1 LNVGVVHFV
10 KAIYI
15 LNQFRSKVIP
25 YKVKHGEKME
35 IYTQRLEAVTENCDF
50 YVIELTFDTRQ
61 KSRFRATLKNGV
73 DIGADLPRTGILR
86 SGSYISTES
95 GNILKVEAKPE
106 KLMKVSAQQEFDL
119 LKAAYHLGNRH
130 VPLMLTPTAL
140 YFEPDH
146 VLAEMVVGLGL
157 NVAEV
162 DHPFEP
168 ESGAYAQH
176 QHDHRLSP
184 IKTLHHVHH

>member
-1 LNVGVVHFV
+1 M
-10 KAIYI
+10 K
-15 LNQFRSKVIP
+15 
-25 YKVKHGEKME
+25 
-35 IYTQRLEAVTENCDF
+35 IYTQRLEDISPDQAFETV
-50 YVIELTFDTRQ
+50 ELTFDTRQ
-61 KSRFRATLKNGV
+61 KSRFRAALSSGV

-86 SGSYISTES
+86 SGSYIATQE
-95 GNILKVEAKPE
+95 GDVLRVDAKPE
-106 KLMKVSAQQEFDL
+106 RLMKVTAQTEFDL

-146 VLAEMVVGLGL
+146 VLAEMVEGLGL
-157 NVAEV
+157 TVTET

-176 QHDHRLSP
+176 SHDYRLSP
-184 IKTLHHVHH
+184 IKALHHVHS

>member
-1 LNVGVVHFV
+1 M
-10 KAIYI
+10 K
-15 LNQFRSKVIP
+15 
-25 YKVKHGEKME
+25 
-35 IYTQRLEAVTENCDF
+35 IYTERLEGNVVQEN
-50 YVIELTFDTRQ
+50 VEIVELTFDTRQ
-61 KSRFRATLKNGV
+61 KSRFRATLANGH

-86 SGSYISTES
+86 HGSYIATQE
-95 GNILKVEAKPE
+95 GDVLRVDAKAE
-106 KLMKVSAQQEFDL
+106 KLMKVEAASSFDL

-146 VLAEMVVGLGL
+146 VLAEMIIGLGL
-157 NVAEV
+157 TVYETM
-162 DHPFEP
+162 HPFEP

-184 IKTLHHVHH
+184 IKALHHVHT

>member
-1 LNVGVVHFV
+1 M
-10 KAIYI
+10 K
-15 LNQFRSKVIP
+15 
-25 YKVKHGEKME
+25 
-35 IYTQRLEAVTENCDF
+35 IYTQRLEDISPDQAFETV
-50 YVIELTFDTRQ
+50 ELTFDTRQ
-61 KSRFRATLKNGV
+61 KSRFRAALSSGV

-86 SGSYISTES
+86 SGSYIATQE
-95 GNILKVEAKPE
+95 GDVLRVDAKPE
-106 KLMKVSAQQEFDL
+106 RLMKVTAQTEFDL

-146 VLAEMVVGLGL
+146 VLAEMVEGLGL
-157 NVAEV
+157 TVTET

-176 QHDHRLSP
+176 SHDHRLSP
-184 IKTLHHVHH
+184 IKALHNVHS

>member
-1 LNVGVVHFV
+1 MSM
-10 KAIYI
+10 K
-15 LNQFRSKVIP
+15 
-25 YKVKHGEKME
+25 
-35 IYTQRLEAVTENCDF
+35 IYTQRLESIHPDKTVESVA
-50 YVIELTFDTRQ
+50 LTFDTRQ
-61 KSRFRATLKNGV
+61 KSRFRATLNNGH

-86 SGSYISTES
+86 SGSYIATEQ
-95 GNILKVEAKPE
+95 GDVLRIDAKPE
-106 KLMKVSAQQEFDL
+106 KLMQVIASNSFDL

-146 VLAEMVVGLGL
+146 VLAEMILGLGL
-157 NVAEV
+157 TVNEV
-162 DHPFEP
+162 EHPFEP

-184 IKTLHHVHH
+184 IKALHHVHH

>member
-1 LNVGVVHFV
+1 M
-10 KAIYI
+10 K
-15 LNQFRSKVIP
+15 
-25 YKVKHGEKME
+25 
-35 IYTQRLEAVTENCDF
+35 IYTQRLEDITQDCSYDTIALN
-50 YVIELTFDTRQ
+50 FDTRQ
-61 KSRFRATLKNGV
+61 KSRFRASLNTGC

-86 SGSYISTES
+86 SGSYIATVE
-95 GNILKVEAKPE
+95 GEILKIEAKPE
-106 KLMKVSAQQEFDL
+106 LLMKISAQSDFDL

-146 VLAEMVVGLGL
+146 VLAEMIVGLGL
-157 NVAEV
+157 EV
-162 DHPFEP
+162 SQVEHPFEP

-184 IKTLHHVHH
+184 IKALQHVQS

>member
-1 LNVGVVHFV
+1 M
-10 KAIYI
+10 K
-15 LNQFRSKVIP
+15 
-25 YKVKHGEKME
+25 
-35 IYTQRLEAVTENCDF
+35 IYTQRLEDISPDQAFETV
-50 YVIELTFDTRQ
+50 ELTFDTRQ
-61 KSRFRATLKNGV
+61 KSRFRAALASGV

-86 SGSYISTES
+86 SGSYIATQE
-95 GNILKVEAKPE
+95 GDVLRVDAKPE
-106 KLMKVSAQQEFDL
+106 RLMKVTAQTEFDL

-146 VLAEMVVGLGL
+146 VLAEMVEGLGL
-157 NVAEV
+157 TVTET

-176 QHDHRLSP
+176 SHDYRLSP
-184 IKTLHHVHH
+184 IKALHHVHS

>member
-1 LNVGVVHFV
+1 M
-10 KAIYI
+10 K
-15 LNQFRSKVIP
+15 
-25 YKVKHGEKME
+25 
-35 IYTQRLEAVTENCDF
+35 IYTQRLEDISPDQAFETV
-50 YVIELTFDTRQ
+50 ELTFDTRQ
-61 KSRFRATLKNGV
+61 KSRFRAALASGV

-86 SGSYISTES
+86 SGSYIVTQE
-95 GNILKVEAKPE
+95 GDVLRVDAKPE
-106 KLMKVSAQQEFDL
+106 RLMKVTAQTEFDL

-146 VLAEMVVGLGL
+146 VLAEMVEGLGL
-157 NVAEV
+157 AVTET

-176 QHDHRLSP
+176 SHDHRLSP
-184 IKTLHHVHH
+184 IKALHHVHS

>member
-1 LNVGVVHFV
+1 MN
-10 KAIYI
+10 
-15 LNQFRSKVIP
+15 
-25 YKVKHGEKME
+25 
-35 IYTQRLEAVTENCDF
+35 IYTQRLEDISPDQAFETV
-50 YVIELTFDTRQ
+50 ELTFDTRQ
-61 KSRFRATLKNGV
+61 KSRFRAALSSGV

-86 SGSYISTES
+86 SGSYIATQE
-95 GNILKVEAKPE
+95 GDVLRVDAKPE
-106 KLMKVSAQQEFDL
+106 RLMKVTAQTEFDL

-146 VLAEMVVGLGL
+146 VLAEMVEGLGL
-157 NVAEV
+157 TVTET

-176 QHDHRLSP
+176 SHDHRLSP
-184 IKTLHHVHH
+184 IKALHHVHS

>member
-1 LNVGVVHFV
+1 MN
-10 KAIYI
+10 
-15 LNQFRSKVIP
+15 
-25 YKVKHGEKME
+25 
-35 IYTQRLEAVTENCDF
+35 IYTQRIEHIPEGSHFDT
-50 YVIELTFDTRQ
+50 IELSFDTRQ
-61 KSRFRATLKNGV
+61 KSRFRATLTTGI

-86 SGSYISTES
+86 SGSYIATEH
-95 GNILKVEAKPE
+95 GEILRVDAKAE
-106 KLMKVSAQQEFDL
+106 RLMQVTAPTAFDL

-146 VLAEMVVGLGL
+146 VLAEMVMGLGL
-157 NVAEV
+157 KVSEV

-176 QHDHRLSP
+176 AHEHRLSP
-184 IKTLHHVHH
+184 IKAIHAHAHH

>member
-1 LNVGVVHFV
+1 M
-10 KAIYI
+10 K
-15 LNQFRSKVIP
+15 
-25 YKVKHGEKME
+25 
-35 IYTQRLEAVTENCDF
+35 IYTQRLDHISEDTTFETV
-50 YVIELTFDTRQ
+50 ELTFDTRQ
-61 KSRFRATLKNGV
+61 KSRFRATLKNGT

-86 SGSYISTES
+86 SGSFIATVEGS
-95 GNILKVEAKPE
+95 ILRVDAKPE
-106 KLMKVSAQQEFDL
+106 RLMQVIAPTAFDL

-146 VLAEMVVGLGL
+146 VLAEMVIGLGL
-157 NVAEV
+157 TVAEV

-176 QHDHRLSP
+176 SHDNRLSP
-184 IKTLHHVHH
+184 IKAIHGHAHH